1 MTSAVTARGN
11 PGRAGAMLKSMA
23 VLFLV
28 TLIPGLELRA
38 SIPVGI
44 LGGQWLAQPMAW
56 PAVVATCVV
65 ANVLIGWGVFWLL
78 EPILTLLRRLPWFE
92 RLVMRYVERARV
104 KLKPQVDKYG
114 TLGLAVFIG
123 IPLPLTGA
131 YTGAA
136 GAFALG
142 MGRRQ
147 FMLANVLGVMIAAVC
162 VTAVTLLI
170 RAGIDLPFFDVL
182 IKS

>member
-1 MTSAVTARGN
+1 
-11 PGRAGAMLKSMA
+11 MLKSIV

-44 LGGQWLAQPMAW
+44 LGGKWLAAPMAW

-65 ANVLIGWGVFWLL
+65 ANILIGWGVFWLL
-78 EPILTLLRRLPWFE
+78 EPVPMLLRRLPLFE

-104 KLKPQVDKYG
+104 RLKPQVDKYG

-147 FMLANVLGVMIAAVC
+147 FMVANVIGVVLAATC
-162 VTAVTLLI
+162 VTAITLLI
-170 RAGIDLPFFDVL
+170 RAGINLPFFEVL